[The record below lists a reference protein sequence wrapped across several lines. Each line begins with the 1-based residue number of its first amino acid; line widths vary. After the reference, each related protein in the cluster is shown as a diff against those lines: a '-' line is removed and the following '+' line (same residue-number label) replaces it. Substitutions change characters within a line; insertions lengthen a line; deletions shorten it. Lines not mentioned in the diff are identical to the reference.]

1 MTQRTRHLDA
11 FLARWLVRLILLTV
25 ALGVKLSSAV
35 RWILPVRRRQSNTT
49 KHPRRILITGSFYND
64 AWFDSHVAPLL
75 AADSIDEVL
84 VVTDRTLRE
93 RPGVRFCNPSDSLQ
107 RRIGRIPARAIAIW
121 RAARQEKPTCLM
133 GYHIMPNALLC
144 LLVGRWLGIPTIY
157 QMTGGP
163 VQLIDGGVG
172 SENALLRRQIK
183 PGRLRAA
190 LMHHLT
196 RQFDRIIVRGK
207 QARNYLFDRGIAPTR
222 IDIIPGAVPSRFFD
236 ATSDECQYDLIAVG
250 RLVDVKRYDRLL
262 AVVTELKQRR
272 PNIRCAIV
280 GDGPLRGAL
289 EQQATAL
296 GVTDHVAFLG
306 KRTDVETLLAKARA
320 YILTS
325 ENEGLS
331 IAMMEAMAAGLPAI
345 VPNIGELGELL
356 VDGETGIYID
366 ATSPTEAADKIHAL
380 LNNSDA
386 CEAMGVAARDRVRN
400 FAAVAT
406 VASKW
411 DEVFASLLQQKQE
424 ATKATDSNRQI
435 ANTAVQS

>member
-25 ALGVKLSSAV
+25 ALGVKLANV
-35 RWILPVRRRQSNTT
+35 ARWILPVLRRQSDTT

-75 AADSIDEVL
+75 AADSVDEVL
-84 VVTDRTLRE
+84 VVTDRSLRE
-93 RPGVRFCNPSDSLQ
+93 RPGVRFCNPSDKLQ
-107 RRIGRIPARAIAIW
+107 RRFGRIPARALAIW
-121 RAARQEKPTCLM
+121 RTARQEKPTCLM

-190 LMHHLT
+190 LLHHLA

-207 QARNYLFDRGIAPTR
+207 QARNYLFDRGITPTR

-236 ATSDECQYDLIAVG
+236 VTRDECQYDLIAVG

-262 AVVTELKQRR
+262 AIVAELKQQR
-272 PNIRCAIV
+272 PDIRCAIV

-289 EQQATAL
+289 ELQASEL
-296 GVTDHVAFLG
+296 GITDSVTFLG
-306 KRTDVETLLAKARA
+306 KRTDVETLLTNARA

-356 VDGETGIYID
+356 VNSETGIYID
-366 ATSPTEAADKIHAL
+366 ATTPCEAANKIHAL
-380 LNNSDA
+380 LNNADA
-386 CEAMGVAARDRVRN
+386 CRAMGVAARDRVRN

-406 VASKW
+406 VAEKW
-411 DEVFASLLQQKQE
+411 DELFASLHQQEQD
-424 ATKATDSNRQI
+424 ATESSDGNRQI